1 MKKDIDVQP
10 STNSSLRIIAT
21 TAGLIAAR
29 KRSDIYLF
37 LVIFIIVFS
46 FTPLLV
52 IGGEAVGLTL
62 ALCGLVSLI
71 LAALIVLSPVVGF
84 YVVALCALLVDQSP
98 LLTPVLTDHLYIFY
112 WPPGLEGLIE
122 RPIGFLFIFIL
133 LTVACRRLVSQQSP
147 LQTGKLFLP
156 FLFYILCVAGGV
168 VHGLTSGGD
177 LKIIVVEFRPF
188 WYMFVAY
195 LIAYNLVT
203 CKRHIYLFFWFVI
216 LSAGVKALQGLY
228 IFYIFL
234 VFFHGNPHGHIAIMS
249 HEESFFWVSLLVL
262 LFLFY
267 LYHRYRPQLRLIL
280 LILPCVIVALV
291 ANQRRAD
298 YIALIVGLAATWLLI
313 FYLKPRTR
321 KKLLVLLLICVVLGA
336 GYIAIFAN
344 STGGIGGPAHAIV
357 TIFQPDAQVASSNKY
372 RTIENYDL
380 IYNVKSSPL
389 IGLGFGKKFFQPIH
403 LTNIF
408 KKDQDYLYIPHNTV
422 YWIWM
427 RLGLIGFFALW
438 YLFGTAII
446 RAGMIIRSLQ
456 DPYLQ
461 LTAIYIVGVIFI
473 EIIVAYGDYQFF
485 AYRNVIYTGLLLGIL
500 MKLPAIDGNERER
513 ETAHEAPHG
522 MSSTAVPNWRE
533 RYT

>member
-1 MKKDIDVQP
+1 MKKDVDVQP
-10 STNSSLRIIAT
+10 STNSRLRIIAT
-21 TAGLIAAR
+21 VAALGAAR

-46 FTPLLV
+46 LTPLLI
-52 IGGEAVGLTL
+52 IGGEAAGPTL
-62 ALCGLVSLI
+62 PLGALVSLI
-71 LAALIVLSPVVGF
+71 LAALIVLLPVAGF
-84 YVVALCALLVDQSP
+84 YVVAICALLVDQSP

-112 WPPGLEGLIE
+112 WPSGLEGLIE

-147 LQTGKLFLP
+147 LQAGKLFFP
-156 FLFYILCVAGGV
+156 FLCYILCVAGGV

-177 LKIIVVEFRPF
+177 FKIIVIELRPF

-195 LIAYNLVT
+195 LTAYNLVT

-216 LSAGVKALQGLY
+216 VSAGVKALEGLY
-228 IFYIFL
+228 IYL
-234 VFFHGNPHGHIAIMS
+234 VFLHGNVSGRREIMS
-249 HEESFFWVSLLVL
+249 HEESFFFVSLLVL

-280 LILPCVIVALV
+280 LILPFIIVALV

-298 YIALIVGLAATWLLI
+298 YIALVVGLAATWLLI
-313 FYLKPRTR
+313 FCLKPHDR
-321 KKLLVLLLICVVLGA
+321 KKLLTLLLICVVLGA
-336 GYIAIFAN
+336 CYIAIFAK

-380 IYNVKSSPL
+380 IYTAKQSPL
-389 IGLGFGKKFFQPIH
+389 IGFGFGKDFLQPIH
-403 LTNIF
+403 LPSIIRGDPN
-408 KKDQDYLYIPHNTV
+408 YRSIPHNTV
-422 YWIWM
+422 YWVWM

-473 EIIVAYGDYQFF
+473 EIVAAYSDYQFF
-485 AYRNVIYTGLLLGIL
+485 FFRNVIYTGLLVGIL
-500 MKLPAIDGNERER
+500 MKLPAIDGNEQER
-513 ETAHEAPHG
+513 ETAHEAPRG
-522 MSSTAVPNWRE
+522 VSSAAVPNWRE